1 MKKSLLSLIIMI
13 SIGISIHA
21 QDEAVYSQYIFHPIL
36 VNPAYAGF
44 KQQHELI
51 FNFKNAYA
59 SFPGSPKTYTLSF
72 DGPVAPKLGFVGQIY
87 NDIAGD
93 LSKFKAQAGLAYLF
107 DMGSVKMNAGL
118 AAQFYR
124 MQLANGAVL
133 DPLVVSPDPLLQA
146 AADGLNFFSTTLG
159 IYGEQNE
166 KFKFGVSI
174 VDLARTR
181 IDQIQTT
188 TSDNG
193 FFKYFN
199 AWVGYKF
206 DVQNYNFTVEPSIM
220 IKRLR
225 NVPFQTDLN
234 VKMSFLEEQLY
245 GGVSYSIGGFS
256 KTTFLLGARINKFK
270 LFYSYDIALE
280 EFQKYNNGAHELSLS
295 FDIPSNLKGSAK

>member
-1 MKKSLLSLIIMI
+1 MKKVLLSLIIMI

-133 DPLVVSPDPLLQA
+133 DPLVVSPVPLLQA

-159 IYGEQNE
+159 IY
-166 KFKFGVSI
+166 
-174 VDLARTR
+174 
-181 IDQIQTT
+181 
-188 TSDNG
+188 
-193 FFKYFN
+193 
-199 AWVGYKF
+199 
-206 DVQNYNFTVEPSIM
+206 
-220 IKRLR
+220 
-225 NVPFQTDLN
+225 
-234 VKMSFLEEQLY
+234 FLETLHVQIFEKLNINFQLFHLHPFINGY
-245 GGVSYSIGGFS
+245 INAFVIFTFCLTIILLLQKIKILKKFVS
-256 KTTFLLGARINKFK
+256 
-270 LFYSYDIALE
+270 
-280 EFQKYNNGAHELSLS
+280 
-295 FDIPSNLKGSAK
+295 